1 MTSLTFTLALLSL
14 LTLVALALAGI
25 AYFQARA
32 IARAAAKQPDTNTA
46 TADAAI
52 AALRSDLDGL
62 AAQIHALQEAPPQNR
77 VAAPARGGLNLGKR
91 SQALRLHR
99 HGNPPGQIASMLEI
113 PLQEVELLLK
123 VQQIVISN
131 LQN

>member
-14 LTLVALALAGI
+14 LTLVALALAGT
-25 AYFQARA
+25 AYFHTRATARA
-32 IARAAAKQPDTNTA
+32 VAKQPETFAETTDS
-46 TADAAI
+46 AI
-52 AALRSDLDGL
+52 LSLRTDLDGL
-62 AAQIHALQEAPPQNR
+62 AAQIHALQEIPLQNP

-99 HGNPPGQIASMLEI
+99 HGNPPAQIASMLEI

-123 VQQIVISN
+123 VHQIVISN